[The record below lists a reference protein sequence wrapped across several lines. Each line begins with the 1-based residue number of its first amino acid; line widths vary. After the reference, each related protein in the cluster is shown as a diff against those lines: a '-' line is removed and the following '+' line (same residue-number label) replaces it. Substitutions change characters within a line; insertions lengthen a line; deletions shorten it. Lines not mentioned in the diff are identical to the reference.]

1 MWHQRCATIEKIDM
15 ANDREMEQQRQPGT
29 GSAENTGK
37 DRKEQFNELSELSLE
52 ERMAI
57 ADQIGV
63 PVRDVSDA
71 AATGAMSGRDDAAG
85 GSNDGMENESTG
97 EETER

>member
-1 MWHQRCATIEKIDM
+1 VQHKKTLAM
-15 ANDREMEQQRQPGT
+15 ANEREYNQPQEGT
-29 GSAENTGK
+29 GSAENTGR

-52 ERMAI
+52 ERMNV

-63 PVRDVSDA
+63 PVEQVSDA

-85 GSNDGMENESTG
+85 GSGDDMENESTG
-97 EETER
+97 EETDR